1 MEYHEARSSG
11 RYGTLRRE
19 ARRANVALTLFVMAK
34 NLILWVVI
42 AIVLMSVFN
51 SFGPPQIAT
60 KQVAYSDFIVLVRQ
74 GQASEV
80 MIEGRTIQGKRL
92 GGEEFITYS
101 PGDTGMVD
109 ELLDKGVV
117 IKARPQQQQSLLM
130 QMFISWFPMLLLIA
144 VWIFF
149 MRQMQGG
156 GGGRGAMSFG
166 RSRARM
172 MGVDQVKVTFNDV
185 AGVEEA
191 KEEVA

>member
-1 MEYHEARSSG
+1 
-11 RYGTLRRE
+11 
-19 ARRANVALTLFVMAK
+19 MAK

-51 SFGPPQIAT
+51 SFGPPQISA
-60 KQVAYSDFIVLVRQ
+60 KQVPYSDFIQEVRQ
-74 GQASEV
+74 GQVSEV
-80 MIEGRTIQGKRL
+80 MIEGHTIQGKRL
-92 GGEEFITYS
+92 GGDEFVTYS
-101 PGDTGMVD
+101 PGDAGMVD
-109 ELLDKGVV
+109 ELLNKGVV

-144 VWIFF
+144 VWIYF

-172 MGVDQVKVTFNDV
+172 HGEDQVKVTFADV
-185 AGVEEA
+185 AGVEEPSRD
-191 KEEVA
+191 